1 MEDLQKELDA
11 LKADL
16 SANFETKSKL
26 DIQNAIT
33 EFETKSKGLYD
44 LEIKGIRTEF
54 EEKSAA
60 MQDHLDKLDMRL
72 QKEGT
77 KGKLEVKSFNET
89 LGETIAAFAEQIKG
103 HKKGHPELVMEM
115 KTVGDMS
122 IPANFPGA
130 TPWIQEVSN
139 RLIETPYNRV
149 WLADLLPQGTSM
161 GNSIIYPKENGSEG
175 GAALWTD
182 HSQDKAQMDF
192 DLTSQSAFFKWIAG
206 YVIVERE
213 MLDDIP
219 WLTSYLQNK
228 MLISLKTAEN
238 DFVLNGSTDTNPVQG
253 MLDVATAYDGT
264 YTAAVDRV
272 IDSGWGQIVEDTFDF
287 YNPTHTILTPRDAVA
302 IGLNKASGSGEYDL
316 PNGSVAFSQG
326 NLQIGGLNVVKTTQ
340 IGQGNFLTFDRNA
353 LTFVRRLQPEI
364 RMFEDAAL
372 AKKNK
377 VMFRIEERATL
388 AIFNDDAI
396 VYGTLAPTT

>member
-1 MEDLQKELDA
+1 MEDLQKELQA
-11 LKADL
+11 LKDDL
-16 SANFETKSKL
+16 NINFEKKSKL
-26 DIQNAIT
+26 DIQNAID
-33 EFETKSKGLYD
+33 EFETKSKGVYE
-44 LEIKGIRTEF
+44 LEIKGIRDEF

-72 QKEGT
+72 QKEGS
-77 KGKLEVKSFNET
+77 KGKMETKSFNET
-89 LGETIAAFAEQIKG
+89 LGETIAAFADQIKG

-182 HSQDKAQMDF
+182 HAQDKAQMDF

-253 MLDVATAYDGT
+253 MLDVATPYDGT
-264 YTAAVDRV
+264 YSAAVDRV